1 MPFVTTLTL
10 QSGDREL
17 LDEVV
22 TGIKTTAERKG
33 VELKGPFTDRTR
45 ELRVPLPKRLPGTA
59 DDPRSDD
66 AEEYDPWNYAVYT
79 RRLKIVGH
87 DEFARA
93 AADRRFPP
101 GVHVDVTVERINQ
114 PGRS

>member
-1 MPFVTTLTL
+1 MPFVTTLTF

-22 TGIKTTAERKG
+22 TDIKTTAERKG

-45 ELRVPLPKRLPGTA
+45 ELRVPLPKRLSGA
-59 DDPRSDD
+59 ADPRGDD
-66 AEEYDPWNYAVYT
+66 ADAYEPWHYTVYT

>member
-1 MPFVTTLTL
+1 MPFVTTLTF

-22 TGIKTTAERKG
+22 TDIKTAAERKG

-45 ELRVPLPKRLPGTA
+45 ELRVPLSKRLPGAA
-59 DDPRSDD
+59 DDPRGDGAD
-66 AEEYDPWNYAVYT
+66 EYDPWLYTVYT
-79 RRLKIVGH
+79 RRLKIVGY
-87 DEFARA
+87 DEFARS